1 MTNYNEALLRVAE
14 RTLDNREQLKKSTQ
28 QRRTKFSDLYG
39 VEYLRQ
45 GDSDNPATFY
55 ISVSPDFVYYERFAF
70 KFQIMPFVS
79 TVNGFNG
86 GGTTDGV
93 SLTGHLQDTVSGS
106 RLILHEPTVTPNP
119 HNHTVGGGTISHGLY
134 FINTSSE
141 SWRVKVHDV
150 DITDYLI
157 EQQDGNWITGEGIY
171 PNNRLEDLED
181 FYDIL
186 DVACVLNAEGRT
198 ADVNKLLTPEFKKV
212 EILSDAPF
220 QVAAMLY
227 VKYSMT
233 NR

>member
-1 MTNYNEALLRVAE
+1 MKA
-14 RTLDNREQLKKSTQ
+14 
-28 QRRTKFSDLYG
+28 
-39 VEYLRQ
+39 
-45 GDSDNPATFY
+45 P
-55 ISVSPDFVYYERFAF
+55 
-70 KFQIMPFVS
+70 
-79 TVNGFNG
+79 
-86 GGTTDGV
+86 
-93 SLTGHLQDTVSGS
+93 GHLQDTVSGS